1 MDYEEV
7 KQRIFYLKQ
16 MRDIHKKQSPIKGYG
31 TAGEFVR
38 ELQRYAETVALGNHL
53 GIVKK

>member
-7 KQRIFYLKQ
+7 KQRIFYSKQ

-31 TAGEFVR
+31 TAGESF
-38 ELQRYAETVALGNHL
+38 GNCNGTPKL
-53 GIVKK
+53 LRSAIT